1 MSAKKSITK
10 KMTKKS
16 AAPAK
21 KVAPKNKPTAPAANK
36 PAKPKGGKKKFQLL
50 RGMRDI
56 LPQEQMYWDF
66 VRQALDQVSR
76 AYGYSRIDV
85 PVVEELQLFKRTIGE
100 GTDVV
105 DKEMYEFETKGEDQ
119 VALRPE
125 FTAGVVRAYVEHGMV
140 NQPQPVKLWSDGPL
154 FRYDRPQAGRYRQ
167 FHQGNWEI
175 IGSPQPALDAELI
188 AMGYNML
195 SDLGLPVTVLI
206 NSLGTPDTRKQYVN
220 ALKDYL
226 KPHRKQLDETSQERF
241 NKNPLRILDSKD
253 ERTREILEGA
263 PQIVDFLDDESREHF
278 MSVLEYLD
286 ESAIPYR
293 LDSKLVR
300 GLDYYSHTTFEFIL
314 DPAAPKPAVV
324 VDGEVAAE
332 SDVVQTEVASAAEVS
347 AVTNAVP
354 IALGGGGRYNYLV
367 EMLGGAPGTPAVGM
381 AMGLERII
389 LAIKELQV
397 EVVKE
402 PTADVFLAQ
411 IGETARKRALKL
423 FEELRQSGIAVMS
436 NISKNR
442 LSDQLSLASNAE
454 AKYTLILGQKEMID
468 NTIIV
473 RDMSAGSQETI
484 DQAKLIATL
493 KKLLKK

>member
-1 MSAKKSITK
+1 MPAKKPTAK
-10 KMTKKS
+10 KMTKKPT
-16 AAPAK
+16 ATKAPAK
-21 KVAPKNKPTAPAANK
+21 KDSK

-76 AYGYSRIDV
+76 AYGYNRIDV

-105 DKEMYEFETKGEDQ
+105 DKEMYEFETKGEDE

-125 FTAGVVRAYVEHGMV
+125 FTAGVVRAYIEHGMV
-140 NQPQPVKLWSDGPL
+140 NQPQPVKLWTDGPL

-167 FHQGNWEI
+167 FNQGNWEI
-175 IGSPQPALDAELI
+175 IGSPQAALDAELI

-195 SDLGLPVTVLI
+195 SDLGLPVIVLI
-206 NSLGTPDTRKQYVN
+206 NSLGTPDTRKQYVA

-253 ERTREILEGA
+253 ERTQEILEGA

-286 ESAIPYR
+286 ESQIPYR
-293 LDSKLVR
+293 LESKLVR
-300 GLDYYSHTTFEFIL
+300 GLDYYSHTTFEFVL
-314 DPAAPKPAVV
+314 DPSAQKPAV
-324 VDGEVAAE
+324 DETAE
-332 SDVVQTEVASAAEVS
+332 AVSEDVVVADVPEVLP
-347 AVTNAVP
+347 AVESQGAQ

-367 EMLGGAPGTPAVGM
+367 EMLGGAPATPAVGM

-389 LAIKELQV
+389 LAIKEMKV
-397 EVVKE
+397 AVTTE

-423 FEELRQSGIAVMS
+423 FEELRQSEIAVMS

-442 LSDQLSLASNAE
+442 LSDQLSLASNAS

-473 RDMSAGSQETI
+473 RDMHAGSQETI
-484 DQAKLIATL
+484 DQEKLVATL

>member
-1 MSAKKSITK
+1 MPAKKPTAK
-10 KMTKKS
+10 KMTKKP
-16 AAPAK
+16 AAK
-21 KVAPKNKPTAPAANK
+21 KS
-36 PAKPKGGKKKFQLL
+36 PAKPAAAKSSKPKSGKKKFQLL
-50 RGMRDI
+50 RGMRDV

-66 VRQALDQVSR
+66 VRQAIDQVSR

-85 PVVEELQLFKRTIGE
+85 PVVEDLQLFKRTIGE

-105 DKEMYEFETKGEDQ
+105 DKEMYEFETKGEDD

-140 NQPQPVKLWSDGPL
+140 NQPQPVKMWTDGPL

-167 FHQGNWEI
+167 FNQGNWEI
-175 IGSPQPALDAELI
+175 IGSPQSALDAELI

-195 SDLGLPVTVLI
+195 SDLGLPVIVLI
-206 NSLGTPDTRKQYVN
+206 NSLGTPETRKQYVN

-253 ERTREILEGA
+253 ERTQEILEGA

-286 ESAIPYR
+286 ESNIPYR

-314 DPAAPKPAVV
+314 NPAAPKPVV
-324 VDGEVAAE
+324 LGEGE
-332 SDVVQTEVASAAEVS
+332 ESAAEVAPD
-347 AVTNAVP
+347 AVSEEVPATNMPP

-389 LAIKELQV
+389 LAVKEMHV

-468 NTIIV
+468 STIII
-473 RDMSAGSQETI
+473 RDMQAGSQETI
-484 DQAKLIATL
+484 DQAKLVATL

>member
-1 MSAKKSITK
+1 MATKKPAAKKAT
-10 KMTKKS
+10 
-16 AAPAK
+16 
-21 KVAPKNKPTAPAANK
+21 
-36 PAKPKGGKKKFQLL
+36 AKPKVTKLAPTGDKPKATKSKGSKKKVQLL

-56 LPQEQMYWDF
+56 LPQEQMYWDY
-66 VRQALDQVSR
+66 VRGALDQVSR

-125 FTAGVVRAYVEHGMV
+125 FTAGIARAFIEHGMM
-140 NQPQPVKLWSDGPL
+140 NQPQPVKLWTDGAL

-175 IGSPQPALDAELI
+175 IGSPQAALDAELI
-188 AMGYNML
+188 AMGYNFL
-195 SDLGLPVTVLI
+195 SDVGLPVTVLI

-253 ERTREILEGA
+253 ERTQEILEGA

-286 ESAIPYR
+286 ESGIPYR
-293 LDSKLVR
+293 LESRLVR
-300 GLDYYSHTTFEFIL
+300 GLDYYSHTAFEFVL
-314 DPAAPKPAVV
+314 TPPEVV
-324 VDGEVAAE
+324 AGEATEDAAAE
-332 SDVVQTEVASAAEVS
+332 GVSAEVETKVASESSVAG
-347 AVTNAVP
+347 

-367 EMLGGAPGTPAVGM
+367 EQLGGPAGTPAVGM
-381 AMGLERII
+381 AIGLERVI
-389 LAIKELQV
+389 LAIRELKV
-397 EVVKE
+397 EIAPE

-423 FEELRQSGIAVMS
+423 FEELRKAGIAVMS

-442 LSDQLSLASNAE
+442 LSDQLSLASKAS

-468 NTIIV
+468 NTIII
-473 RDMSAGSQETI
+473 RDMAAGSQETI
-484 DQAKLIATL
+484 DQEKLVATL
-493 KKLLKK
+493 QKALKK